1 MKLEAVT
8 SAFPMLSSLT
18 PAERAELEARAQMRS
33 LSAGSIY
40 LREGDTCA
48 GIALVVAGRI
58 RVARAS
64 ASGREITLYHI
75 GPGET
80 CILTAS
86 CLLSK
91 APYPAQATVV
101 EDVTALLVPAD
112 VFRHLVATSEPLRAF
127 VFGQFGS
134 RLDTVMALVEEVA
147 FARVDRRLAS
157 WLAAEAARQT
167 APLSLSHEEIASQV
181 GTARVVVSRVLET
194 FEDKGWVTLG
204 RRRIDVRDQ
213 AALERYGNQSD

>member
-1 MKLEAVT
+1 MRLAPAT
-8 SAFPMLSSLT
+8 SAFPMLSALA
-18 PAERAELEARAQMRS
+18 PAERAALEARAQMRS
-33 LSAGSIY
+33 LSAGTVY
-40 LREGDTCA
+40 LREGDSCA

-58 RVARAS
+58 RVSRAS

-86 CLLSK
+86 CLLSN

-101 EDVTALLVPAD
+101 EEVTALLVPAD
-112 VFRHLVATSEPLRAF
+112 VFRHLVAASEPLRAF

-157 WLAAEAARQT
+157 WLAAEADRLD

-204 RRRIDVRDQ
+204 RRRVDIRDR
-213 AALERYGNQSD
+213 AALAAYGNQSD

>member
-1 MKLEAVT
+1 MRLAAAAP
-8 SAFPMLSSLT
+8 AFPMLAALA
-18 PAERAELEARAQMRS
+18 PPELAELEARAQMRS
-33 LSAGSIY
+33 LRAGTVY

-48 GIALVVAGRI
+48 GIALVIAGRI
-58 RVARAS
+58 RVARTS
-64 ASGREITLYHI
+64 DSGREITLYHI

-86 CLLSK
+86 CLLSN
-91 APYPAQATVV
+91 ARYPAQATVV
-101 EDVTALLVPAD
+101 EDVTALLVPTD
-112 VFRHLVATSEPLRAF
+112 VFRHLMATSEPLRAF
-127 VFGQFGS
+127 IFGQFGS

-157 WLAAEAARQT
+157 WLAAEAGRLD
-167 APLSLSHEEIASQV
+167 APLSLSHEEIASHV

-204 RRRIDVRDQ
+204 RRRVDIRDP
-213 AALERYGNQSD
+213 AALARYGNQSD

>member
-1 MKLEAVT
+1 MRLAAAA

-18 PAERAELEARAQMRS
+18 PGERAELEERAQIRS
-33 LSAGSIY
+33 LSAGAIY
-40 LREGDTCA
+40 LREGDSCA
-48 GIALVVAGRI
+48 GIALVIAGRI
-58 RVARAS
+58 RVARSS
-64 ASGREITLYHI
+64 ASGREITLYHV

-86 CLLSK
+86 CLLSN

-112 VFRHLVATSEPLRAF
+112 VFRHLVASSEPVRTF
-127 VFGQFGS
+127 VFGQFGR

-147 FARVDRRLAS
+147 FARVDRRLAT
-157 WLAAEAARQT
+157 WLAAEAGRRD

-194 FEDKGWVTLG
+194 FEDKGWVGLG
-204 RRRIDVRDQ
+204 RRRVDIRDR
-213 AALERYGNQSD
+213 AALEHYGNQSD